1 MTTSG
6 AVHRYWARKSRSG
19 GAGTAPITA
28 EVRAHREVGTPLI
41 TVTTVFAISAPG
53 RPYGRVRRERRH
65 GRTRLPTK
73 ESDP

>member
-6 AVHRYWARKSRSG
+6 AIHRYWARKPRSG
-19 GAGTAPITA
+19 GAGTAPSTA
-28 EVRAHREVGTPLI
+28 DVRAHRGVGTPLV
-41 TVTTVFAISAPG
+41 TVTTVFAISTPAG
-53 RPYGRVRRERRH
+53 RYGRVRRERRH